1 MMFIVRWPVV
11 LVLLGLVAACV
22 FPALIG
28 TIETYNLPIDLSSVL
43 AVSEN
48 LERWAESTTMP
59 ERVLWYAAGVLFFV
73 TAVRLIRRTQGFW
86 VWLLGFAC
94 YGARWALGQQHQEGG
109 FAGTLSELTPDQ
121 FTPDALASG
130 GSTAQ
135 VTFLAFMLVVGLLI
149 FLIDAADRAHWDR
162 QGA

>member
-1 MMFIVRWPVV
+1 MTFLVRWPIV
-11 LVLLGLVAACV
+11 LILLGLVAACV

-28 TIETYNLPIDLSSVL
+28 TIEAYNLPIDLNL
-43 AVSEN
+43 APAVSEN

-59 ERVLWYAAGVLFFV
+59 ERLLWYAAGVLFFV
-73 TAVRLIRRTQGFW
+73 TAVRLARRTQGFW

-94 YGARWALGQQHQEGG
+94 YGGRWALGQQQQEGG
-109 FAGTLSELTPDQ
+109 VGATVSALTPEN
-121 FTPDALASG
+121 FTPEALASG
-130 GSTAQ
+130 GSSAQ

-149 FLIDAADRAHWDR
+149 LLVDAADRAHWNR